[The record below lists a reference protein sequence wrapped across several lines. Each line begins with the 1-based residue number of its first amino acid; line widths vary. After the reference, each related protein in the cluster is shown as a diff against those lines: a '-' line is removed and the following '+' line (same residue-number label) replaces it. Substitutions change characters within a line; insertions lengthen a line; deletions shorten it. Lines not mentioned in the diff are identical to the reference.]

1 MSKFVKFEDLKSQWM
16 KDPDFRQAYEDLE
29 LEYEIALELIQARM
43 NAGLTQEQ
51 VASIM
56 GTTQSVIAR
65 LESGKVLPSVKT
77 LSQYA
82 KATGRHVHVRFS
94 AEP

>member
-1 MSKFVKFEDLKSQWM
+1 MKKEVRFEDIKKKWLEEAEFK
-16 KDPDFRQAYEDLE
+16 KIYNDLA

-43 NAGLTQEQ
+43 NADLTQEEIA
-51 VASIM
+51 VRM

-65 LESGKVLPSVKT
+65 LESGKILPSVKT

-82 KATGRHVHVRFS
+82 KATGKHLHVS
-94 AEP
+94 LNT